1 MNSTA
6 VLVVVLILAMV
17 ILVGNTLIAVAF
29 LRGRKNNSKSF
40 PSAENKALDE
50 LHRRVQG
57 LSRKSK

>member
-29 LRGRKNNSKSF
+29 LRGRKHNSKSL
-40 PSAENKALDE
+40 PGTENKALDE

>member
-29 LRGRKNNSKSF
+29 LRGRKNNSKTF
-40 PSAENKALDE
+40 PGTQDKALDE
-50 LHRRVQG
+50 LHQRVQG
-57 LSRKSK
+57 LSKKSK

>member
-1 MNSTA
+1 MNSAA

-40 PSAENKALDE
+40 RGSENKALDE
-50 LHRRVQG
+50 LHQRVQG
-57 LSRKSK
+57 LSRRSK